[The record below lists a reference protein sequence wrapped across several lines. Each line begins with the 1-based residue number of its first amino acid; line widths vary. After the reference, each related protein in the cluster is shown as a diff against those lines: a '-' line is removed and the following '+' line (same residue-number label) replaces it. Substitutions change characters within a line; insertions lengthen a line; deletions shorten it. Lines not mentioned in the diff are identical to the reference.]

1 MSKISLIQGAVHE
14 DPRGRLSFFNT
25 FDLSEVQRMYQIEPA
40 NEQIIRAWQGHKVE
54 KKWFYCVQGSF
65 IINIVKVT
73 NFEHP
78 STDVII
84 NQNIISAHTPNVLY
98 VEGGYASGIKATSP
112 NSKVLVFSNLSV
124 EASKNDDYRFKAD
137 FWKANWEI

>member
-1 MSKISLIQGAVHE
+1 
-14 DPRGRLSFFNT
+14 
-25 FDLSEVQRMYQIEPA
+25 MYQIEPA